1 MNTAK
6 TVRKLEIDKTCS
18 IKNIRSRFIDG
29 ITVMVGGFGV
39 PGTPFTLID
48 ALLAT
53 GATDLTLIK
62 NEANEDHMGLSKL
75 IEAGHAKKII
85 TSHLGLNATVTGI
98 MNRGEIEVEFYPQ
111 GILAEKI
118 RAGGA
123 GLFGFLTDIGIDTI
137 LREKKQTVTIDG
149 REMIAEPALH
159 ADVALIHAALA
170 DRSGNLVYEKS
181 ARNFNPLM
189 ATAADTVIAEVERV
203 VETGSLD
210 PDQIHTPGAFVDHVV
225 EIKEL
230 TKEYGILAHHVI

>member
-1 MNTAK
+1 M
-6 TVRKLEIDKTCS
+6 IDKTTS
-18 IKNIRSRFIDG
+18 LENALKAIHGGDTI
-29 ITVMVGGFGV
+29 MVGGFGV

-53 GATDLTLIK
+53 GVSDLTLIK

-75 IEAGHAKKII
+75 IEAGRGKKII
-85 TSHLGLNATVTGI
+85 TSHLGLNATVIGI

-137 LREKKQTVTIDG
+137 LRDKKQTVTIDG
-149 REMIAEPALH
+149 RKVIAEPALL
-159 ADVALIHAALA
+159 ADVALIHAAVA

-230 TKEYGILAHHVI
+230 TQEYGILAHHVI

>member
-1 MNTAK
+1 M
-6 TVRKLEIDKTCS
+6 IDKNCL
-18 IKNIRSRFIDG
+18 IENIRSRFKDG
-29 ITVMVGGFGV
+29 MTVMVGGFGV

-53 GATDLTLIK
+53 GASDLTLIK

-75 IEAGHAKKII
+75 IEAGRCKKII
-85 TSHLGLNATVTGI
+85 TSHLGLNATVIGF
-98 MNRGEIEVEFYPQ
+98 MNRGEIDVDFYPQ

-137 LREKKQTVTIDG
+137 LSDKKQTVTIDG
-149 REMIAEPALH
+149 RKVIVEPALR
-159 ADVALIHAALA
+159 ADVALIHAAVA

-210 PDQIHTPGAFVDHVV
+210 PDQIHTPGAFVDHLV

-230 TKEYGILAHHVI
+230 TQEYGILAHHVI

>member
-1 MNTAK
+1 M
-6 TVRKLEIDKTCS
+6 IDKICL
-18 IKNIRSRFIDG
+18 IENMHSRFKDG
-29 ITVMVGGFGV
+29 MTVMVGGFGV
-39 PGTPFTLID
+39 PGTPFMLID
-48 ALLAT
+48 TLLAT
-53 GATDLTLIK
+53 GASELTLIK

-75 IEAGHAKKII
+75 IEAGRAKKII
-85 TSHLGLNATVTGI
+85 TSHLGLNATVIGI
-98 MNRGEIEVEFYPQ
+98 MNRGEIDVEFYPQ

-137 LREKKQTVTIDG
+137 LSKKKQTVTIDG
-149 REMIAEPALH
+149 RKVIAEPALR
-159 ADVALIHAALA
+159 ADVALIHAAVA

-203 VETGSLD
+203 VANGSLD

-225 EIKEL
+225 ELKEL
-230 TKEYGILAHHVI
+230 TQEYGILAHHVI

>member
-1 MNTAK
+1 M
-6 TVRKLEIDKTCS
+6 IDKTTS
-18 IKNIRSRFIDG
+18 LENALKAIHGGDTI
-29 ITVMVGGFGV
+29 MVGGFGV

-75 IEAGHAKKII
+75 IEAGRAKKII
-85 TSHLGLNATVTGI
+85 TSHLGLNTTVTGI

-118 RAGGA
+118 RVGGA

-137 LREKKQTVTIDG
+137 LRDKKQTVTIDG
-149 REMIAEPALH
+149 RKVIAEPALR
-159 ADVALIHAALA
+159 ANVALIHAAVA

-230 TKEYGILAHHVI
+230 TQEYGILAHHVI

>member
-1 MNTAK
+1 M
-6 TVRKLEIDKTCS
+6 IDKTCL
-18 IKNIRSRFIDG
+18 IENIRSRFKDG
-29 ITVMVGGFGV
+29 MTVMVGGFGV
-39 PGTPFTLID
+39 PGTPFMLID

-53 GATDLTLIK
+53 GVSDLTLIK

-75 IEAGHAKKII
+75 IEAGHAERII
-85 TSHLGLNATVTGI
+85 TSHLGLNATVIGI

-137 LREKKQTVTIDG
+137 LSDKKLKISIDG
-149 REMIAEPALH
+149 RKVIAEPALR
-159 ADVALIHAALA
+159 ADVALIHAAVA

-189 ATAADTVIAEVERV
+189 ATAADTVIAEAERV

-210 PDQIHTPGAFVDHVV
+210 PDQIHTPGAFVDYVV

-230 TKEYGILAHHVI
+230 TQEYGILAHHVI